1 MFFNIALRNVFRN
14 RRRTAISLGVVAL
27 GVAILYVVVGFVSAS
42 LVTTKESLARL
53 YGSVQVASSKY
64 FANQTK
70 AYMHL
75 MDQDAADRAEEILKN
90 DPHVLGTE
98 TQLGFTG
105 LIGNIKGS
113 TLLTAQGYDPT
124 NPVENFGDLIVDGTP
139 LQDRT
144 DPREILLGKSL
155 ADSLGL
161 NVGDWIVV
169 GAGTQIGNF
178 NASAVQVVGIMKFN
192 DLEQEGQLGF
202 IPLAAVQK
210 LLMTKS
216 KIERI
221 IVKTD
226 NIDAA
231 PQFAR
236 ELQAKFDA
244 AGISLQVRPWQ
255 QLSPLYASIRQFSD
269 VFTLYTYIGV
279 FILAFF
285 SILEVLTMA
294 FLERKREVGTIRAVG
309 TRRRQVFLMFV
320 QEGVVLGVIGGVLG
334 VLLGFLIAA
343 LINGSSLTWLPP
355 GTIDPVPVIIGAS
368 PLVAALAFLAALAS
382 ALLGTLY
389 PAYMNS
395 RRNIVESLSH
405 V

>member
-14 RRRTAISLGVVAL
+14 KRRTAISLGVVAL
-27 GVAILYVVVGFVSAS
+27 GVAILYLVVGFVSAS

-53 YGSVQVASSKY
+53 YGSVQVASIKY

-70 AYMHL
+70 AYLQL
-75 MDQDAADRAEEILKN
+75 MDQDVADRVQAILKD
-90 DPHVLGTE
+90 DPHVVGTE

-113 TLLTAQGYDPT
+113 TLLTAQGYAPT
-124 NPVENFGDLIVDGTP
+124 NPVENFSDMIVDGTP

-161 NVGDWIVV
+161 KIGDWIAI

-178 NASAVQVVGIMKFN
+178 NAIAVQVVGIMKFN

-202 IPLAAVQK
+202 IPLASVQK
-210 LLMTKS
+210 LLMTKG

-226 NIDAA
+226 NIDNA
-231 PQFAR
+231 PAFAR
-236 ELQAKFDA
+236 GLQAKLDA
-244 AGISLQVRPWQ
+244 AGISLEVRPWQ

-285 SILEVLTMA
+285 SILEVLMMS

-320 QEGVVLGVIGGVLG
+320 QEGIVLGVLGGVLG
-334 VLLGFLIAA
+334 VAVGLLAGAI
-343 LINGSSLTWLPP
+343 INGSGMTWLPP
-355 GTIDPVPVIIGAS
+355 GTIDPVPVAISVS
-368 PLVAALAFLAALAS
+368 PLVASLAFLAALIS
-382 ALLGTLY
+382 ALLGTIY